1 MAILQVRDIP
11 EDLYEILSIVAKQEN
26 RSISQE
32 TIVLLRKALQLKEE
46 RITKRKFLLTDLA
59 EYNKL
64 KKLNDFPDPVD
75 LIREDR
81 DR

>member
-1 MAILQVRDIP
+1 MAILQVRDVP
-11 EDLYEILSIVAKQEN
+11 DDLYENLSAIAKLEN

-32 TIVLLRKALQLKEE
+32 TIVLLKNALQLKTE
-46 RITKRKFLLTDLA
+46 RIAKRKSVLA
-59 EYNKL
+59 EIDQLNHH
-64 KKLNDFPDPVD
+64 KKQKYFPNPED

>member
-1 MAILQVRDIP
+1 MAILQVRDVP
-11 EDLYEILSIVAKQEN
+11 DDLYENLSAIAKEEN

-32 TIVLLRKALQLKEE
+32 TIVLLKNALNLKTE
-46 RITKRKFLLTDLA
+46 RIAKRNSILAEIENLKPLEKRKGLPNP
-59 EYNKL
+59 E
-64 KKLNDFPDPVD
+64 D

>member
-1 MAILQVRDIP
+1 MAILQVRDVP
-11 EDLYEILSIVAKQEN
+11 EELYKNLSDQAREEN

-32 TIVLLRKALQLKEE
+32 TI
-46 RITKRKFLLTDLA
+46 FLLKNA
-59 EYNKL
+59 L
-64 KKLNDFPDPVD
+64 KTKSERLNHRKKVLDEIERLDISASDNTLSDPAD